1 MAVDLFNRHFDFPV
15 LLAIRDAFES
25 GTWDGW
31 MRAVTALGDHGVV
44 WIALGVAL
52 LLFSSPLSQNEAHGS
67 RNPSRAHSGRTCRQ
81 HGTQAAL

>member
-15 LLAIRDAFES
+15 LLAIREAFES

-31 MRAVTALGDHGVV
+31 MRAVTALGDHG
-44 WIALGVAL
+44 
-52 LLFSSPLSQNEAHGS
+52 
-67 RNPSRAHSGRTCRQ
+67 TCRQ

>member
-31 MRAVTALGDHGVV
+31 MRAVTALGDHEIG
-44 WIALGVAL
+44 
-52 LLFSSPLSQNEAHGS
+52 
-67 RNPSRAHSGRTCRQ
+67 RASCRERV
-81 HGTQAAL
+81 